1 MIDAGNGKV
10 LYTSPGQQMGGG
22 GLFGRLGVLGG
33 GFGPLGPHGLA
44 GGFGHVPFGFG
55 FGPWRGPGGF
65 MGGDGIWH

>member
-1 MIDAGNGKV
+1 MER
-10 LYTSPGQQMGGG
+10 GGF
-22 GLFGRLGVLGG
+22 FGRPGALGG